1 MATVVSFMVSMSSYT
16 DLWTL
21 ANGALESLLVM
32 VEAMEVP
39 EGSVPVSCD
48 RGSDSVEITDGENS
62 YLVSW
67 HAPTSQIWVA
77 SPISGSVRFAYD
89 SEKECWWDARGNQEL
104 FTFVKAEVCDI
115 FGILGG

>member
-1 MATVVSFMVSMSSYT
+1 MVSMSSNT

-21 ANGALESLLVM
+21 ANSSLESILLM

-39 EGSVPVSCD
+39 TGVVPVSCD
-48 RGSDSVEITDGENS
+48 RGSDSVEITGGGGS
-62 YLVSW
+62 YLINW

-89 SEKECWWDARGNQEL
+89 AEKQCWWDTRGEREL
-104 FTFVKAEVCDI
+104 FAFIRAEVGEI
-115 FGILGG
+115 FGIFGG